1 MKDNRCFICKFNQEE
16 TLKESD
22 DVIFDNRGNARS
34 VPLCY
39 AHSVELFK
47 SGQNCFVTKY
57 HEIFDGKYGSENDAD
72 LIYYF
77 SEVRHRA
84 IW

>member
-16 TLKESD
+16 TLKVND
-22 DVIFDNRGNARS
+22 DVIYDNRGNARS

-39 AHSVELFK
+39 SHSVELFK
-47 SGQNCFVTKY
+47 SGQNCFVVRY
-57 HEIFDGKYGSENDAD
+57 RELFDGKFGSEKDAD

-77 SEVRHRA
+77 TEVRHRA